1 MLLLANPAVLSIF
14 VMIMLC
20 LLRFNVFLSIVVASL
35 VAGVVA
41 QIKVIENWSFEN
53 LGANLHTLES
63 SIINTMKMM
72 IEGMS
77 GNLSTA
83 LSYVFLGIL
92 AVAISKGNLTKVLI
106 YKISLWVNKKNTLF
120 CFLIA
125 FVACFSQNLI
135 PIHIAFIPILIP
147 PLLGVMNLM
156 KLDRRAVACALAFG
170 LEAPYVCI
178 PVGFGLIY
186 HTIIKEQMIKRGIDV
201 SIADIASV
209 MWIGGLAMLVGLVI
223 AVLILYAKPREYD
236 SKQIEEKFEILEN
249 VTLQTKDYLALFSAA
264 IAFVV
269 QILSSSLPLGAF
281 VGVMCMILFGV
292 IKWKSMDKIVEDGVV
307 SMAFI
312 AFVMLIASGFGA
324 VLDSTGGVKEFIET
338 VASMVG
344 GKFGGALLMLMV
356 GLFVTMGIGTSFG
369 TLPIIA
375 TFYCPLCMELGFGI
389 PATVL
394 LLGIAGALG
403 DAGSP
408 AADTTIGPTMGL
420 NADGKHNHI
429 WDTCVPTFIAFNI
442 PLLIFGLIGA
452 LILG

>member
-1 MLLLANPAVLSIF
+1 MLFLTNSAVLSIF
-14 VMIMLC
+14 VMILLC

-35 VAGVVA
+35 VAGVVS
-41 QIKVIENWSFEN
+41 QIQKLQNWSLDA
-53 LGANLHTLES
+53 LGANLKTLQDL
-63 SIINTMKMM
+63 IVDTMKVM
-72 IEGMS
+72 IQGMS
-77 GNLSTA
+77 GNLETA

-92 AVAISKGNLTKVLI
+92 AIAISKGNLTKVLI
-106 YKISLWVNKKNTLF
+106 YKISLWINKKTTLF

-125 FVACFSQNLI
+125 FIACFSQNLI

-186 HTIIKEQMIKRGIDV
+186 HTIIKEQMLKRGIEV
-201 SIADIASV
+201 SILDIASV
-209 MWIGGLAMLVGLVI
+209 MWIGGLAMFVGLVI
-223 AVLILYAKPREYD
+223 AIVILYSRPREYD
-236 SKQIEEKFEILEN
+236 SKQVEEKFEILKDVKLEK
-249 VTLQTKDYLALFSAA
+249 KDYLALLSAG
-264 IAFVV
+264 IAFFV
-269 QILSSSLPLGAF
+269 QVFTSSLPLGSF
-281 VGVMCMILFGV
+281 VGVVSMILFKV
-292 IKWKSMDKIVEDGVV
+292 IKWESMDKIVEDGVT

-312 AFVMLIASGFGA
+312 AFIMLVASGFGA
-324 VLDSTGGVKEFIET
+324 VLDSTGGVKELIESIAT
-338 VASMVG
+338 MVG
-344 GKFGGALLMLMV
+344 GKFGGALLMLLV
-356 GLFVTMGIGTSFG
+356 GLLVTMGIGTSFG

-375 TFYCPLCMELGFGI
+375 TFYCPLCIELGFGV
-389 PATVL
+389 PATIL

-420 NADGKHNHI
+420 NADGKHHHI

-442 PLLIFGLIGA
+442 PLLVFGLVGA